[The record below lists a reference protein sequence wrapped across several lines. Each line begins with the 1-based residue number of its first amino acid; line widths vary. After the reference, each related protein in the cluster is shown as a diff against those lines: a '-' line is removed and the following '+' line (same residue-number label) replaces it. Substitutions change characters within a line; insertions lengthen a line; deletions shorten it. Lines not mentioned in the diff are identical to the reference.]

1 MKLKPIHGA
10 VNIPFSR
17 QRYETSDAPAKDIV
31 IAYLKRNG
39 HKILDS
45 KEDFSVDIKSKK
57 GDKTDF
63 SEVEIK

>member
-1 MKLKPIHGA
+1 MKLKPIQGA

-39 HKILDS
+39 HKIIDS
-45 KEDFSVDIKSKK
+45 KEDFSVDIKS
-57 GDKTDF
+57 
-63 SEVEIK
+63 

>member
-17 QRYETSDAPAKDIV
+17 QHLGPSDAPAKDIV

-39 HKILDS
+39 HEILDS
-45 KEDFSVDIKSKK
+45 KEDFSGDIKSRRR
-57 GDKTDF
+57 
-63 SEVEIK
+63 